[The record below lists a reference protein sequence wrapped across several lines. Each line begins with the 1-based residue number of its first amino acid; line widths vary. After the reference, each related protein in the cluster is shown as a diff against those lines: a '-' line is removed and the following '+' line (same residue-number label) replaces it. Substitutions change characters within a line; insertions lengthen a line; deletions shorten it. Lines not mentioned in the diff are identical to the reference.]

1 MPQATAVAIPSPEQC
16 RHYYDDFAMFDN
28 IRDHSILVA
37 RVAATLCEGLAERG
51 SCATPLPN
59 RELTVAGALLHDIAK
74 SQCIEKGC
82 HHAEV
87 GRDIC
92 LDLGYREVSE
102 IVLEHV
108 VLRDFCTEE
117 YRRGLFTPKELV
129 YYADKRVRHDQIV
142 PLTGRLAYILERY
155 GNNDPHKEEM
165 IRHNFQC
172 TLDFETFLFAHLTFA
187 PDQLISRPTTPIF
200 AEEL

>member
-1 MPQATAVAIPSPEQC
+1 MPSPTAIPSPEQC
-16 RHYYDDFAMFDN
+16 RRYFDDFAMFDN
-28 IRDHSILVA
+28 IRNHSTLVA
-37 RVAATLCEGLAERG
+37 RVAATLCEGLGERG
-51 SCATPLPN
+51 SCSMPLPS

-74 SQCIEKGC
+74 SMCIEKGC

-102 IVLEHV
+102 IVAEHV
-108 VLRDFCTEE
+108 VLRDFRTEA
-117 YRRGLFTPKELV
+117 YRRGLFTAKELV

-155 GNNDPHKEEM
+155 GNNDPHKENL
-165 IRHNFQC
+165 IRHNFQL
-172 TLDFETFLFAHLTFA
+172 TLDFETLLFAHLSFL
-187 PDQLISRPTTPIF
+187 PHQLDISLTPPIF
-200 AEEL
+200 TDELAR

>member
-1 MPQATAVAIPSPEQC
+1 MQFPAAIPSPEQC
-16 RHYYDDFAMFDN
+16 RGYYDEFAMFDN

-37 RVAATLCEGLAERG
+37 RVAAAICEGLGERG

-74 SQCIEKGC
+74 SMCIEKGC

-92 LDLGYREVSE
+92 VDLGYPEVSE
-102 IVLEHV
+102 IVAEHV
-108 VLRDFCTEE
+108 VLRNFRTEA
-117 YRRGLFTPKELV
+117 YRRGFFRPKELV
-129 YYADKRVRHDQIV
+129 YYADKRVRHDRIV

-155 GNNDPHKEEM
+155 GNNDPHKEKL
-165 IRHNFQC
+165 IRHNFQL
-172 TLDFETFLFAHLTFA
+172 TLDFETFLFAHLSFL
-187 PDQLISRPTTPIF
+187 PHQIDSRAATPIF
-200 AEEL
+200 ADELAR

>member
-1 MPQATAVAIPSPEQC
+1 MQPSSAIPSPEQC
-16 RHYYDDFAMFDN
+16 RRYYDEFAMFDN

-37 RVAATLCEGLAERG
+37 RVAAVLCEGLERRG
-51 SCATPLPN
+51 SCAMPLPS

-74 SQCIEKGC
+74 SLCIQKGC

-92 LDLGYREVSE
+92 VELGYPEVSE
-102 IVLEHV
+102 IVAEHV
-108 VLRDFCTEE
+108 VLGNFRTEA

-142 PLTGRLAYILERY
+142 PLTGRLDYILERY
-155 GNNDPHKEEM
+155 GNNDPHKEKL
-165 IRHNFQC
+165 IRHNFQL
-172 TLDFETFLFAHLTFA
+172 TLDFETFLFAHLSFL
-187 PDQLISRPTTPIF
+187 PHQLDTCPTPPIF
-200 AEEL
+200 TDELAR

>member
-1 MPQATAVAIPSPEQC
+1 MPSPVAIPSPEQC
-16 RHYYDDFAMFDN
+16 RRYYDEYAMFNN

-37 RVAATLCEGLAERG
+37 RVAAVLCEGLERRG
-51 SCATPLPN
+51 SCAMPLP
-59 RELTVAGALLHDIAK
+59 RRDLTVAGALLHDIAK
-74 SQCIEKGC
+74 SLCIEKGC

-92 LDLGYREVSE
+92 VDLGYPEVSE
-102 IVLEHV
+102 IVVEHV
-108 VLRDFCTEE
+108 VLREFRAEA

-155 GNNDPHKEEM
+155 GNNDPHKEKL
-165 IRHNFQC
+165 IRHNFQL
-172 TLDFETFLFAHLTFA
+172 TLDFETFLFAHLSFL
-187 PDQLISRPTTPIF
+187 PHQLDSCATTPIF
-200 AEEL
+200 VEELSR